1 MGDPLGSPRVAPPP
15 HIFLVFYPS
24 L

>member
-15 HIFLVFYPS
+15 HIFL
-24 L
+24 